1 MRVIATYDGEVFR
14 PDEAVDLPPNTRVT
28 LTVSTPSVHTEAEEK
43 PDELN
48 RRPKSFI
55 ETALALRA
63 EGPKDLS
70 MRIDEYLYG
79 DVVSD
84 EE

>member
-14 PDEAVDLPPNTRVT
+14 PDEAVDLPPDTPVI
-28 LTVSTPSVHTEAEEK
+28 LMVSTSSAHTAAEEK
-43 PDELN
+43 ADELN
-48 RRPKSFI
+48 RRPKSFL
-55 ETALALRA
+55 ETALALAA
-63 EGPKDLS
+63 EGPQDLS